1 MKLVLTVE
9 AITDL
14 EQIGDYI
21 AKDDPGRALSFVE
34 ELELRCRDLL
44 AHPMAYPLAS
54 VKKEQRVRR
63 VVHGNYL
70 IFYRADP
77 DAVVIL
83 RILAARMNVDDIL
96 RLSE

>member
-1 MKLVLTVE
+1 
-9 AITDL
+9 
-14 EQIGDYI
+14 
-21 AKDDPGRALSFVE
+21 
-34 ELELRCRDLL
+34 
-44 AHPMAYPLAS
+44 MAYPLAS